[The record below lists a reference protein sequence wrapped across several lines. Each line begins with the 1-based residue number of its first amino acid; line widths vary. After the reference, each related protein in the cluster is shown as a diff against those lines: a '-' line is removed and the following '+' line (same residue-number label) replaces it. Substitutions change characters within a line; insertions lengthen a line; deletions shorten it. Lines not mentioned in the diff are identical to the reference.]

1 MQQKQKN
8 NFAWLILIIAVIS
21 SFFIF
26 QQLVKE
32 EKANSVKPVKQS
44 VKSKQQKLT
53 QFPNESLLILA
64 GAASKPPTEELAQAF
79 QRKTG
84 AQVNINFGGSGKM
97 LADLKLAQK
106 GDIFFPGSSDWMEV
120 AKRDKVIDPKT
131 EKRVVY
137 LVNAINVQK
146 GNPKGIKS
154 LKDLLR
160 PDVKVAIANPET
172 VCVGSYAV
180 ELLEKNF
187 TPQEQEKFR
196 KNNLVTYLESCEK
209 TANAISF
216 KTVDAVIGWSVFASW
231 DPQRIETIKLDAT
244 SLSRIGYIPIA
255 ITKYAKNKRL
265 AKAFIDFVTS
275 KEGLAVFKKHGYFIT
290 AKEAQNYIGTQ
301 KPLPVGGWF
310 DVPKEWLQP

>member
-1 MQQKQKN
+1 MKQKN
-8 NFAWLILIIAVIS
+8 NIAWLILILALIS

-26 QQLVKE
+26 QQLIKE
-32 EKANSVKPVKQS
+32 EKPKSVKQVKLR
-44 VKSKQQKLT
+44 VKSKQQKLP
-53 QFPNESLLILA
+53 QFPNETLLVFA
-64 GAASKPPTEELAQAF
+64 GAASKPPTEELAQIF

-97 LADLKLAQK
+97 LADLKVAQK
-106 GDIFFPGSSDWMEV
+106 GDIYFPGSSDWMEV
-120 AKRDKVIDPKT
+120 AKRDKIVDPKT

-137 LVNAINVQK
+137 LVNAINVPK

-160 PDVKVAIANPET
+160 PDVKVGIANPET

-196 KNNLVTYLESCEK
+196 KNNLATYLESCEK

-216 KTVDAVIGWSVFASW
+216 KSVDAVIGWSVFQSW
-231 DPQRIETIKLDAT
+231 DPQRIETIKLNAAT
-244 SLSRIGYIPIA
+244 LSRIGYIPIA
-255 ITKYAKNKRL
+255 VTKFAKNKRL
-265 AKAFIDFVTS
+265 AKSFIDFVTS
-275 KEGLAVFKKHGYFIT
+275 KQGMAIFKKHGYFIT
-290 AKEAQNYIGTQ
+290 AKEAQNYIGAE
-301 KPLPVGGWF
+301 KPMPVGGWF